1 VKIIENNSYANFL
14 FLISVPYFWHNET
27 IIYISA
33 TFAVGLYVV

>member
-1 VKIIENNSYANFL
+1 
-14 FLISVPYFWHNET
+14 VPYFWHNET